1 MVTDPAIEL
10 VVNTVSASNALI
22 RASRRVFRP
31 FGLSEAQFNVLQ
43 VLQDADDQLSQRELS
58 DILIVDRSNIT
69 GLIDRMEKAAWVKRQ
84 PAPGDR
90 RAYRVALTPDGRR
103 LWRQA
108 NAAYVQAI
116 ARVTVNLT
124 PAQIKA
130 VSRVLPVMER
140 SAHALELELAA
151 AE

>member
-1 MVTDPAIEL
+1 MVTDPATEL
-10 VVNTVSASNALI
+10 VINTVSASNALL

-31 FGLSEAQFNVLQ
+31 FGISEAQFNVLQ
-43 VLQDADDQLSQRELS
+43 VLQDADKQLSQRELS

-69 GLIDRMEKAAWVKRQ
+69 GLIDRMEKAEWVKRQ

-90 RAYRVALTPDGRR
+90 RAYRVALTPEGRK

-108 NAAYVQAI
+108 NTAYFQAT

-124 PAQIKA
+124 SAQMRA
-130 VSRVLPVMER
+130 MSAALPILER
-140 SAHALELELAA
+140 STHALERELAA
-151 AE
+151 TD

>member
-10 VVNTVSASNALI
+10 VVNTVSASNALL
-22 RASRRVFRP
+22 RASRKVFRP

-69 GLIDRMEKAAWVKRQ
+69 GLIDRMEKSAWVERQ

-90 RAYRVALTPDGRR
+90 RAYRVALTAEGRR
-103 LWRQA
+103 IWRQA
-108 NAAYVQAI
+108 NTAYVQAI

-124 PAQIKA
+124 PAQMSA
-130 VSRVLPVMER
+130 VSTALPILER
-140 SAHALELELAA
+140 SARALEQELAA
-151 AE
+151 SE

>member
-10 VVNTVSASNALI
+10 VVNTVSASNALL

>member
-1 MVTDPAIEL
+1 MLTDPAIQL
-10 VVNTVSASNALI
+10 VVNTVSASNALL
-22 RASRRVFRP
+22 RASRRVFKP

-43 VLQDADDQLSQRELS
+43 VLQDADQQLSQRELS

-69 GLIDRMEKAAWVKRQ
+69 GLIDRMEKAGWVERH

-90 RAYRVALTPDGRR
+90 RAYRVALTVEGRK

-108 NAAYVQAI
+108 NNAYVQAT

-124 PAQIKA
+124 SAQMRA
-130 VSRVLPVMER
+130 VSAALPILER
-140 SAHALELELAA
+140 SAQALEHELAA